1 MSRSIFIF
9 SCFINIIKK
18 CHDGE
23 GQTMKN
29 KIITLYC
36 KICLTN
42 ITYRCNMLYCI
53 IMEWYVPF
61 HVSII
66 IIAVFDM
73 KIKPFLRGH
82 V

>member
-1 MSRSIFIF
+1 
-9 SCFINIIKK
+9 
-18 CHDGE
+18 
-23 GQTMKN
+23 
-29 KIITLYC
+29 
-36 KICLTN
+36 
-42 ITYRCNMLYCI
+42 MLYCI